1 MNTPTVSVL
10 IPVYNVE
17 RYLPRCLDSVL
28 AQTWTDYECIVVDD
42 GSTDNSGSIC
52 DEYARKDSR
61 FIVIHKENGGLSS
74 ARNAAMKISS
84 GEFLCF
90 IDSDDYVLPNF
101 LERLFEIQLQTKADI
116 VKCDYFSPVPG
127 NEKISEN
134 VTVERA
140 IDFTEK
146 LIRDDVGSQVC
157 LYLSRRVLWDTFIFP
172 TGRLVEDMLTFYKVC
187 ITANSVAITSEK
199 LYFYFMARPDNISNS
214 QKNLE
219 KNLIDRALAFSERY
233 YFSQGLYDKS
243 TQVVLFS
250 KAVLFFNSAITVK
263 KPQDRRFDEDIN
275 TLRHF
280 VRGTLLSNIFEK
292 SIDNKTKIK
301 AVLLAFM
308 PNTYCRIYYLISEKR
323 KKQLKDRA

>member
-28 AQTWTDYECIVVDD
+28 AQTWTDYECIIVDD

-61 FIVIHKENGGLSS
+61 FIVIHKENGGISS
-74 ARNAAMKISS
+74 ARNAAVEMAS
-84 GEFLCF
+84 GEFISF
-90 IDSDDYVLPNF
+90 IDSDDYALPNY
-101 LERLFEIQLQTKADI
+101 LERLLDIQHQTKAAI
-116 VKCDYFSPVPG
+116 VKCGYFSGCLPVQNPQPNLTIETG
-127 NEKISEN
+127 KG
-134 VTVERA
+134 
-140 IDFTEK
+140 FTAR
-146 LIRDDVGSQVC
+146 LIRDDIGSQ
-157 LYLSRRVLWDTFIFP
+157 LWQYLIKRSLWTGIIFP
-172 TGRLVEDMLTFYKVC
+172 DGRVAEDMMALYKITFL
-187 ITANSVAITSEK
+187 ANFVASTDEK
-199 LYFYFMARPDNISNS
+199 LYFYFSTRPDNTTNS
-214 QKNLE
+214 LKGLVTGA
-219 KNLIDRALAFSERY
+219 LHRAIACCDRY

-243 TQVVLFS
+243 TQVVLFN